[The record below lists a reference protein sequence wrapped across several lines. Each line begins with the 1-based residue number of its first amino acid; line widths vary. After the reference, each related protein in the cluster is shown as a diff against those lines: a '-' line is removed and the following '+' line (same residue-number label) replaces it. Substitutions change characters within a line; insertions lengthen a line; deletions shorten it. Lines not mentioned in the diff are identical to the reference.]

1 MSNEH
6 NFKILSIDGGGIKG
20 LYTAIVLAKIEEK
33 FNCRIAEYFDMLC
46 GTSTGGLLALALSRK
61 IPAQEL
67 VDFYKNKG
75 PEIFGA
81 DNFVSNFYR
90 GLKQT
95 LLFGKYN
102 DKILYKSITEVLGDA
117 QMNEASTLLCI
128 PSFNLM
134 RGTPR
139 VFKFPHLE
147 GEIPSAKYGRMVD
160 VALATSAAPTY
171 FPIASINNEYYVDGG
186 VWANNP
192 TLCGLMEALE
202 YFVGPDKELLGPN
215 AGKKFTSYSILS
227 LASIAERTEW
237 TTAGRFGFKK
247 RRRRSFIGWRD
258 KLFQTSLDAQSH
270 FANNFAGKLTR
281 CTAVPGHYHRIESP
295 SLTPEHYKII
305 GLDKASKASLIQL
318 ESFGERVGDHYCTR
332 ALESLK
338 PFFSTPKQYQTH

>member
-1 MSNEH
+1 M
-6 NFKILSIDGGGIKG
+6 KD
-20 LYTAIVLAKIEEK
+20 
-33 FNCRIAEYFDMLC
+33 
-46 GTSTGGLLALALSRK
+46 
-61 IPAQEL
+61 
-67 VDFYKNKG
+67 
-75 PEIFGA
+75 A
-81 DNFVSNFYR
+81 D
-90 GLKQT
+90 
-95 LLFGKYN
+95 
-102 DKILYKSITEVLGDA
+102 
-117 QMNEASTLLCI
+117 TLLCI

-147 GEIPSAKYGRMVD
+147 GEVPPEKYGSMVD

-202 YFVGPDKELLGPN
+202 YFIGPDKELLGLN

-227 LASIAERTEW
+227 LASVAERTEW
-237 TTAGRFGFKK
+237 TTAGSFGFKK
-247 RRRRSFIGWRD
+247 GRRRSFIGWRD

-281 CTAVPGHYHRIESP
+281 CTAVPGYYHRIESP

-305 GLDKASKASLIQL
+305 GLDRSSKASIIQL

-338 PFFSTPKQYQTH
+338 PFFSTPKQYLTH